1 MATLTAKERELVA
14 IGAAI
19 ASNCTPCMEFHIP
32 AAREAGLTDAQ
43 ILFAIKIA
51 EAVKKVP
58 ADAVRARSLGIL
70 DGKEADVCN
79 DPGCMCHQ
87 DEGESTE
94 AEACD
99 DPGCACN
106 QSSEGKTEKSGA
118 PCCS

>member
-1 MATLTAKERELVA
+1 MITLNSKERELVA

-32 AAREAGLTDAQ
+32 AAREAGLSDKQ

-58 ADAVRARSLGIL
+58 ADAVRARSLDIL

-79 DPGCMCHQ
+79 DQSCMCHQ
-87 DEGESTE
+87 GEDEGTKDD
-94 AEACD
+94 ACD

-106 QSSEGKTEKSGA
+106 QDSSGDS

>member
-1 MATLTAKERELVA
+1 MITLNAKERELVA

-32 AAREAGLTDAQ
+32 AAREAGLSDKQ

-58 ADAVRARSLGIL
+58 ADAVRARSLDIL
-70 DGKEADVCN
+70 EGKEADVCN
-79 DPGCMCHQ
+79 DQSCMCHQ
-87 DEGESTE
+87 DEDKNNDAES
-94 AEACD
+94 CD
-99 DPGCACN
+99 DPGCGCN
-106 QSSEGKTEKSGA
+106 QESEDSSSKDNS

>member
-1 MATLTAKERELVA
+1 MVTLSNKERELVA

-32 AAREAGLTDAQ
+32 AAREAGLTDNQ

-51 EAVKKVP
+51 EAIKKVP
-58 ADAVRARSLGIL
+58 ADGVRMASLKIL
-70 DGKEADVCN
+70 DAKEADVCN
-79 DPGCMCHQ
+79 DPGCMCHDGE
-87 DEGESTE
+87 DEVEP
-94 AEACD
+94 CD

-106 QSSEGKTEKSGA
+106 QDGESGGDS

>member
-1 MATLTAKERELVA
+1 METLNAKERELVA
-14 IGAAI
+14 LGAAI

-32 AAREAGLTDAQ
+32 AAREAGLNDKQ

-58 ADAVRARSLGIL
+58 ADAVRLRSLNIL
-70 DGKEADVCN
+70 DGKEADVCS
-79 DPGCMCHQ
+79 DPGCLCHQ
-87 DEGESTE
+87 DEDNNDPV
-94 AEACD
+94 ACD

-106 QSSEGKTEKSGA
+106 QDDKSSEKT

>member
-1 MATLTAKERELVA
+1 METLNAKERELVA

-32 AAREAGLTDAQ
+32 AAREAGLNDKQ

-51 EAVKKVP
+51 EAIKKVP
-58 ADAVRARSLGIL
+58 ADKVRTASLNIL

-87 DEGESTE
+87 DEEGSNKSD
-94 AEACD
+94 ACD

-106 QSSEGKTEKSGA
+106 QNEESGGA
-118 PCCS
+118 SPCCS

>member
-1 MATLTAKERELVA
+1 MERLNAKERELVA

-19 ASNCTPCMEFHIP
+19 ASNCVPCMEFHIP
-32 AAREAGLTDAQ
+32 AAREAGLSDEQ

-58 ADAVRARSLGIL
+58 ADKVRSYSLDL
-70 DGKEADVCN
+70 LKGKEADVCN

-87 DEGESTE
+87 ESGDSTSK
-94 AEACD
+94 D
-99 DPGCACN
+99 D
-106 QSSEGKTEKSGA
+106 S

>member
-1 MATLTAKERELVA
+1 MITLNAKERELVA

-32 AAREAGLTDAQ
+32 AAREAGLSDKQ

-58 ADAVRARSLGIL
+58 AEAVRARSLSIL
-70 DGKEADVCN
+70 EAKETDICD
-79 DPGCMCHQ
+79 DPGCICHQ
-87 DEGESTE
+87 DEDENKGNES
-94 AEACD
+94 CD

-106 QSSEGKTEKSGA
+106 QNDKSGGA
-118 PCCS
+118 SPCCS

>member
-1 MATLTAKERELVA
+1 MITLNAKERELVA

-32 AAREAGLTDAQ
+32 AAREAGLSDKQ

-58 ADAVRARSLGIL
+58 ADAVRARSLNIL

-79 DPGCMCHQ
+79 DQSCMCHQ
-87 DEGESTE
+87 GENEANE
-94 AEACD
+94 AESCD

-106 QSSEGKTEKSGA
+106 QACGDDAASNGSG
-118 PCCS
+118 CCG

>member
-1 MATLTAKERELVA
+1 MITLNSKERELVA

-32 AAREAGLTDAQ
+32 AAKEAGLTDKQ

-58 ADAVRARSLGIL
+58 ADAVRTRSLAIL

-87 DEGESTE
+87 EEDKTNE
-94 AEACD
+94 AESCD

-106 QSSEGKTEKSGA
+106 QGDQSGGNT

>member
-1 MATLTAKERELVA
+1 MVTLTAKERELVA

-32 AAREAGLTDAQ
+32 AAREAGLSDKQ

-58 ADAVRARSLGIL
+58 ADAVRARSLNIL

-79 DPGCMCHQ
+79 DPGCMCHL
-87 DEGESTE
+87 DEDESKETE
-94 AEACD
+94 VCD
-99 DPGCACN
+99 DPGCICN
-106 QSSEGKTEKSGA
+106 QNEDSGGDS

>member
-1 MATLTAKERELVA
+1 MNTLNAKERELVA

-19 ASNCTPCMEFHIP
+19 ASNCTPCMEYHIP
-32 AAREAGLTDAQ
+32 AAREAGLSDKQ

-58 ADAVRARSLGIL
+58 ADAVRTRSLAIL

-79 DPGCMCHQ
+79 DPGC
-87 DEGESTE
+87 
-94 AEACD
+94 
-99 DPGCACN
+99 ACN
-106 QSSEGKTEKSGA
+106 QNEEAGGDS

>member
-1 MATLTAKERELVA
+1 MSTLSAKERELVA

-32 AAREAGLTDAQ
+32 AAREAGLTDKQ

-58 ADAVRARSLGIL
+58 ADAVRVRSLDIL

-87 DEGESTE
+87 NEND
-94 AEACD
+94 
-99 DPGCACN
+99 
-106 QSSEGKTEKSGA
+106 KSGGDS